1 MTKTLSKWRS
11 VASKLGLF
19 IAVVVFPIASVSVL
33 FSHNI
38 HLPQS
43 SAKQQD
49 LTAIPFCYLSSHLCR
64 VARNKLKVTEWAP
77 KPDPATNQ
85 L

>member
-1 MTKTLSKWRS
+1 MTKTVSKWRS
-11 VASKLGLF
+11 VVSKLGLF

-49 LTAIPFCYLSSHLCR
+49 LTFPLLLSEFTFMESGKEQVESDR
-64 VARNKLKVTEWAP
+64 MGP
-77 KPDPATNQ
+77 KT
-85 L
+85 